1 MLRNS
6 HNLARRTAVTSAFPR
21 LGLKRNCKLEHMP
34 MPSSDLAQD
43 LDAMARDFAAMVNA
57 GRDSSDRRV
66 GIAQEGSGLFARQP
80 VGASVREFPRPSRPA
95 DISDRYRSNQAASG
109 RPWLG
114 RLKSRA
120 HAGFFKAALP
130 TVMNSL
136 QRLRP
141 KTHSLDIPLRTV
153 ASVFLAVL
161 IGVGALFAWQS
172 YGISTTKSPNVTAEQ
187 AISTRSGQVSAATPQ
202 SVPVIQTEPPAAATP
217 SPELVLQ
224 LEAMVRDLAVLR
236 DSLAQL
242 TAKQEQTS
250 QKVVTLEAIAA
261 KQEQMTQKIAALQAL
276 AAKQEQMA
284 QDITM
289 LQAVDEDIG
298 QRLSSPPPS
307 QAVPLPR
314 SKKPPKQ
321 STAQSTSAPHLA
333 PVGLPFLQGSP

>member
-1 MLRNS
+1 
-6 HNLARRTAVTSAFPR
+6 
-21 LGLKRNCKLEHMP
+21 MP
-34 MPSSDLAQD
+34 PSDLAQE
-43 LDAMARDFAAMVNA
+43 LDAMARDFAAMVHG
-57 GRDSSDRRV
+57 GRDSSDRRL
-66 GIAQEGSGLFARQP
+66 GMAREGSGHFVRQP
-80 VGASVREFPRPSRPA
+80 AGGSAREFPRRSGPV
-95 DISDRYRSNQAASG
+95 DISDRYRSNHAASG

-114 RLKSRA
+114 RLTSRA
-120 HAGFFKAALP
+120 PAGFFKAALP
-130 TVMNSL
+130 MVMNSL

-153 ASVFLAVL
+153 ASVFLAAL
-161 IGVGALFAWQS
+161 IGVGGIFAWQS
-172 YGISTTKSPNVTAEQ
+172 YSISMTKSPDVTAEQ
-187 AISTRSGQVSAATPQ
+187 AVSTGSGQVSAATPQ
-202 SVPVIQTEPPAAATP
+202 SGPVTQTEPPAAATT

-298 QRLSSPPPS
+298 QRLSSPPLS

-314 SKKPPKQ
+314 SKKPMVALKPSTKQ